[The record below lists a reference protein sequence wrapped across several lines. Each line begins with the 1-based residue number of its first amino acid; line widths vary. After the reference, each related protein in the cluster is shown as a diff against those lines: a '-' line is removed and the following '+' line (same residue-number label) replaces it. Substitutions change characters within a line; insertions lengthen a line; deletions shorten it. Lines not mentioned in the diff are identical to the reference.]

1 MNKKIEKLK
10 QKKLTQRE
18 KRLLS
23 EWEAIDRR
31 IENDNEIKY
40 IVKKNQN
47 ELPVQ
52 YEIIY
57 DIHSICG
64 VEEKADGLKHPVFAD
79 QFKMKIVISNNYP
92 AAFDPPVFS
101 FLLEA
106 GEGSNKKEIAHPW
119 HPNINYISG
128 RVCLNHKD
136 AGPFVTLAWHIN
148 RVAEYLRY
156 NLYLAQDTELDH
168 PEDIAVAEWILTQAE
183 PNNWLNF
190 NKKET
195 KASISIK

>member
-1 MNKKIEKLK
+1 MNEDIEKLK
-10 QKKLTQRE
+10 QKKLSLRE
-18 KRLLS
+18 RRLLN
-23 EWEAIDRR
+23 EWEAIDKRVK
-31 IENDNEIKY
+31 NDNEIKY
-40 IVKKNQN
+40 VIKKYQN

-57 DIHSICG
+57 NIHSICD
-64 VEEKADGLKHPVFAD
+64 VEEKEDGLKHPVFAD
-79 QFKMKIVISNNYP
+79 QFRMKIVISNNYP

-101 FLLEA
+101 FLLET
-106 GEGSNKKEIAHPW
+106 EGSKKQKIAHPW

-128 RVCLNHKD
+128 RVCLNTKE
-136 AGPFVTLAWHIN
+136 AGPFATLAWHIN

-156 NLYLAQDTELDH
+156 NLYLARDTEQDH
-168 PEDIAVAEWILTQAE
+168 PEDITVAEWVLTQAE
-183 PNNWLNF
+183 PNNWLSF